1 MKYLAYAMAL
11 TLMAAFWRGDPASTR
26 TTYTDSLTGSIAPPG
41 SSSLSVEAD
50 ATGALPGKVVISI
63 NLNRTSVTGGAWWLT
78 VKERRADGSISEVGA
93 LTGAISAGTASLNAD
108 GSVASL
114 NSLTLTIQQGSGR
127 YAAVTGGT
135 GVLDGTLNGQS
146 SPSFT
151 GTLSV
156 NF

>member
-1 MKYLAYAMAL
+1 MKYLVYAMAL
-11 TLMAAFWRGDPASTR
+11 TLMAALWRGDPASMR
-26 TTYTDSLTGSIAPPG
+26 TTYTDTLTGSIAPPG

-50 ATGALPGKVVISI
+50 ASGALPGKVVISI
-63 NLNRTSVTGGAWWLT
+63 NLNHANVTSGAWWLT
-78 VKERRADGSISEVGA
+78 VRERNADGSISEVGA
-93 LTGAISAGTASLNAD
+93 LTGNVSSGTVSLNAD

-135 GVLDGTLNGQS
+135 GALDGTLNGQS

>member
-1 MKYLAYAMAL
+1 MKYLVYAIAL
-11 TLMAAFWRGDPASTR
+11 TLMTALWPGGHASTR

-50 ATGALPGKVVISI
+50 ATGALPGKVVISLNI
-63 NLNRTSVTGGAWWLT
+63 NHANVTSGGWWLT
-78 VKERRADGSISEVGA
+78 VRERNADGSISEVGA
-93 LTGAISAGTASLNAD
+93 LTGTVSAGTVSLHAD

-127 YAAVTGGT
+127 YAAVTGGS
-135 GVLDGTLNGQS
+135 GALDGTLNGQS

>member
-1 MKYLAYAMAL
+1 MKYLAYGMAL
-11 TLMAAFWRGDPASTR
+11 TLMAALWPGDPASMR
-26 TTYTDSLTGSIAPPG
+26 TTYTDTLTGSIAPPG

-63 NLNRTSVTGGAWWLT
+63 NINRTTVTGGGWWLT
-78 VKERRADGSISEVGA
+78 VRERNADGSISDVGA
-93 LTGAISAGTASLNAD
+93 LTGAISAGTVALNVD

-114 NSLTLTIQQGSGR
+114 NSVTLTIQQGSGR

-135 GVLDGTLNGQS
+135 GALDGTLNRQS

>member
-1 MKYLAYAMAL
+1 MKYLVYAMAL
-11 TLMAAFWRGDPASTR
+11 TLLAALWPGDPASTR

-50 ATGALPGKVVISI
+50 ATGALPGKVVISL
-63 NLNRTSVTGGAWWLT
+63 NLNRTSVTGGGWWLT
-78 VKERRADGSISEVGA
+78 VRERNADGSFSQVGA
-93 LTGAISAGTASLNAD
+93 LTGAISAGTVSLNAD

-114 NSLTLTIQQGSGR
+114 NSLTLTIQQGGGR
-127 YAAVTGGT
+127 YAGVTGGT
-135 GVLDGTLNGQS
+135 GALDGTLNGQS